1 METIKEEGNDSFI
14 KESLEVEDMTLLAM
28 KFRKVESKKNP
39 LDLVSNPR
47 VNLVSGSRNW
57 KKSKGMKE
65 KKAQAMSAYMN
76 DDLTTPQ

>member
-1 METIKEEGNDSFI
+1 
-14 KESLEVEDMTLLAM
+14 MTLLAM